1 MKNLWVNLNKLGI
14 FFFMMNAEIIKA
26 KLVIIGGGTA
36 AASAAVYYGRG
47 ASEEMKNNSYII
59 AGMWGGQITQ
69 TNSLE
74 NYVGFKEGGGIEFS
88 NILYHQVENNFPIS
102 NIIHDMV
109 IKVDFSQK
117 NKYLITLS
125 NNDIYEAESVII
137 ATGAHHRDL
146 DIPLI
151 DVYKDKG
158 IYYCAVCDGSLF
170 KNKTVMVIGGGNS
183 AFTEALYLS
192 NICEKVYLVHRGND
206 FPRVE
211 LLLKEQVLS
220 KKNIYIIKEAN
231 LKELRGNTLL
241 TSVILQYNNAN
252 IEEISVNAVF
262 IAIGFIP
269 NSSIFEEYI
278 LTKNGYIVANENQ
291 EVFDKN
297 GKIFTGIYS
306 AGDVNDDKYRQAITA
321 AAEGCKAVLN
331 LLKYLKELEFK
342 KISP

>member
-1 MKNLWVNLNKLGI
+1 MV
-14 FFFMMNAEIIKA
+14 NAEIIKA

-47 ASEEMKNNSYII
+47 ASEEMKNNSYMI

-88 NILYHQVENNFPIS
+88 NTLYHQVENNFPSS
-102 NIIHDMV
+102 NIVHDMV
-109 IKVDFSQK
+109 TKVDFSQE

-125 NNDIYEAESVII
+125 SGDVYEAESVII

-151 DVYKDKG
+151 DKYRDKG

-192 NICEKVYLVHRGND
+192 NICAKVYLVHRGND

-211 LLLKEQVLS
+211 LLLKEQIFC
-220 KKNIYIIKEAN
+220 KKNIHIIKEAN
-231 LKELRGNTLL
+231 LKELKGDKLL
-241 TSVILQYNNAN
+241 TSVILQHNNN
-252 IEEISVNAVF
+252 YLEEIEVNAVF

-278 LTKNGYIVANENQ
+278 LTKNGYIVVNENQ
-291 EVFDKN
+291 EVFNKN
-297 GKIFTGIYS
+297 NKILSGVYS
-306 AGDVNDDKYRQAITA
+306 AGDVNDEKYRQAITA

-331 LLKYLKELEFK
+331 LLKYLKELDFK
-342 KISP
+342 KNLQKETPKLS